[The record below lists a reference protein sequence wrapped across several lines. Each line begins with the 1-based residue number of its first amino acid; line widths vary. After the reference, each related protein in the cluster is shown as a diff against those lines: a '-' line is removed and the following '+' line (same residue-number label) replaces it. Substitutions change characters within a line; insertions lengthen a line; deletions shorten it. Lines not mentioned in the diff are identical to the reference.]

1 MATAT
6 PPRAKP
12 EARVVTLLP
21 AATEIV
27 AALGAIGSLVGVSH
41 ECDYPPAA
49 RGLPRLTT
57 TPIDPE
63 APASRIDAEVRRLGA
78 EGRPVIG
85 VDGEALRALAPDLIV
100 TQGLC
105 EVCAVADGEVHRLAR
120 LLDPPPAVVS
130 LSATTLAGI
139 SLDIRRVG
147 EALGR
152 SAEAE
157 ELVLALE
164 GRLARL
170 AEMPPPGE
178 PRRVVCIEWL
188 EPLYLA
194 GHWVP
199 ELVAAAGGRDIGA
212 APGAHSARRDWSE
225 IAALHPDLVLVAL
238 CGFGV
243 ERARRD
249 LDVLDHAEARSML
262 TQAEVWVLDGN
273 AYTSRP
279 GPRVVDGAER
289 IRAALEGRE
298 LPGLRRW
305 RPVRAA

>member
-1 MATAT
+1 MVTAA
-6 PPRAKP
+6 PSR
-12 EARVVTLLP
+12 ERRVVTLLP

-27 AALGAIGSLVGVSH
+27 AALGAIGSLVGISH

-63 APASRIDAEVRRLGA
+63 APASRIDAEVRHLGA
-78 EGRPVIG
+78 EGRAVIA
-85 VDGEALRALAPDLIV
+85 VDGKALRALAPDLVV

-120 LLDPPPAVVS
+120 LMDPPPAVLT

-147 EALGR
+147 EALDR

-157 ELVLALE
+157 ELVRGLE
-164 GRLARL
+164 RRLARL
-170 AEMPPPGE
+170 GRAPLPSR
-178 PRRVVCIEWL
+178 PRRVLCIEWL
-188 EPLYLA
+188 EPLYFA

-199 ELVAAAGGRDIGA
+199 ELVAAAGGRDVGA
-212 APGAHSARRDWSE
+212 APGAYSARREWSDL
-225 IAALHPDLVLVAL
+225 AAARPDLVLVAL
-238 CGFGV
+238 CGFGI

-249 LDVLDHAEARSML
+249 LDALAHAEARRAL
-262 TQAEVWVLDGN
+262 QQAEVWLLDGN

-298 LPGLRRW
+298 LPGLSRW
-305 RPVRAA
+305 RPVHTA

>member
-1 MATAT
+1 MATAA
-6 PPRAKP
+6 PPGARA

-27 AALGAIGSLVGVSH
+27 AALGAVGSLVGVSH
-41 ECDYPPAA
+41 ECDYPAAA
-49 RGLPRLTT
+49 RELPRLTT
-57 TPIDPE
+57 TSIDPG
-63 APASRIDAEVRRLGA
+63 AAASRIDADVSRLRA

-85 VDGEALRALAPDLIV
+85 VDGDVLRALAPDLIV
-100 TQGLC
+100 AQGLC
-105 EVCAVADGEVHRLAR
+105 EVCAVVDGEAHRLAR

-130 LSATTLAGI
+130 LSAITLAGI
-139 SLDIRRVG
+139 SLDIRRIG
-147 EALGR
+147 QALGR
-152 SAEAE
+152 PAEAE
-157 ELVLALE
+157 ALVLDLE
-164 GRLARL
+164 RRLARL
-170 AEMPPPGE
+170 APTRPAGE

-199 ELVAAAGGRDIGA
+199 ELVAAAGGRDVGA
-212 APGAHSARRDWSE
+212 RPGDHSTRRDWSE
-225 IAALHPDLVLVAL
+225 VAALRPDLVLVAL

-249 LDVLDHAEARSML
+249 LDALAHAEARSL
-262 TQAEVWVLDGN
+262 LAQAEVWLLDGN

-289 IRAALEGRE
+289 IHAALEGRE
-298 LPGLRRW
+298 LPGLSRW
-305 RPVRAA
+305 RPAWAA